1 MNPIEQFFHE
11 RNTDIAAMGRDEE
24 LRRKSIDWMVHAD
37 RYKYT
42 YNFTWMGRPI
52 IKFPGDMVAQQEIL
66 WKIRPDLVIET
77 GIAHGGSL
85 IFTASILEL
94 LGEGEVVGID
104 IDIRKHN
111 RDEIEKHPMFKRIT
125 LIEGGSTD
133 TAIVDQVRAL
143 AAGKKRVL
151 VILDSNHTHQ
161 HVYDEL
167 LAYAP
172 MVTVGSYMIL
182 PDTFIEFF
190 PKGYYAD
197 RPWDVG
203 DNPHTAMKK
212 FMSETDDFVIDD
224 HWTSKC
230 MITESIDGYLLR
242 VK

>member
-1 MNPIEQFFHE
+1 MNQIEQFFHE
-11 RNTDIAAMGRDEE
+11 RNTDIEAMGQDEE

-85 IFTASILEL
+85 IFSASILEL
-94 LGEGEVVGID
+94 IGEGEVVGID

-111 RDEIEKHPMFKRIT
+111 REEIEKHPMFKRIT

-133 TAIVDQVRAL
+133 AAIVDRVRKL
-143 AAGKKRVL
+143 TEGKKRVL

-172 MVTVGSYMIL
+172 MVSVGS
-182 PDTFIEFF
+182 
-190 PKGYYAD
+190 
-197 RPWDVG
+197 
-203 DNPHTAMKK
+203 
-212 FMSETDDFVIDD
+212 
-224 HWTSKC
+224 
-230 MITESIDGYLLR
+230 
-242 VK
+242 

>member
-1 MNPIEQFFHE
+1 MNQIEQFFHE
-11 RNTDIAAMGRDEE
+11 RNTDIEAMWQDEE

-37 RYKYT
+37 RFKYT

-66 WKIRPDLVIET
+66 LKIRPDLVIET

-85 IFTASILEL
+85 IFSASILEL
-94 LGEGEVVGID
+94 IGEGEVVGID

-111 RDEIEKHPMFKRIT
+111 RDEIDKHPMFKRIT

-133 TAIVDQVRAL
+133 AAIVDRVRKL
-143 AAGKKRVL
+143 TEGKKRVL
-151 VILDSNHTHQ
+151 VILHSNHTHQ

-172 MVTVGSYMIL
+172 MVSVGSYLIL

-203 DNPHTAMKK
+203 DNQYTAMKK
-212 FMSETDDFVIDD
+212 FLGECGDFVIDD

-230 MITESIDGYLLR
+230 MITESIDGYLQR